1 MQLNRAPLGARFV
14 FERTDAPRC
23 NALPKANTAP
33 GVNVSLSILPVDMRS
48 SALLPNAILTSV
60 PMKSLY
66 EDLPSVEIGGRRR
79 VGRVLFGLL
88 VLISVLIGATAGLLL
103 VYTTDLPQ
111 VDALE
116 SYRPS
121 SITELYDDHDR
132 VIGSFALQRRVVAAY
147 DDFPPVLRD
156 ALVSIEDKDFF
167 SHSGINFWRIV
178 GAAYRDIESGGK
190 VQGAS
195 TLTMQLA
202 RNLFLSPDRRWQ
214 RKVQESMLAI
224 QIERRFTKPQIFT
237 LYANQI
243 FLGHGVYGF
252 ESASEY
258 YFSKPAKQLTLDEAA
273 LLAGLPK
280 GPSVFSPIT
289 HADRALKRRNLVIN
303 AMLEDGK
310 ITAAQAADARSA
322 PLVLHL
328 AHDPNSLAPYFVE
341 EVRRYLESK
350 YGSDQVHEGGLKVYT
365 SLDVDMQKAANQ
377 AVLDGL
383 AAYERRHGWKGHL
396 ENVEAEG
403 GVIDKYSHPDWDD
416 EPEVNGYVHAL
427 VTSAGIGIAT
437 LKFGRYTSAL
447 GQADVAWT
455 QQKLPDI
462 LKTGD
467 ICYVKILSLSTN
479 GAAHVS
485 LEQDSGGQGALL
497 AIDNITGGIKALV
510 GGRDFNE
517 SKFDRATQALRQV
530 GSSFKPY
537 VYTTVIDGGAS
548 PDDTIL
554 DEPVSFETPSGPYT
568 PHNYDEKFE
577 GIITLRR
584 ALAQSRNIPAL
595 KLANKVGI
603 RNVIDYAER
612 FGITSKLPPYLPVAL
627 GSAEITLLEQTAAYS
642 VFPNDGV
649 RVTPRYITRVTDYE
663 GRVLEED
670 FPEVRDVSQR
680 AHRPHYDFDAA
691 RGGVARHRH
700 RRGEIAFSGRR
711 QNGHNERLH
720 RCMVRGIHAHHQLW
734 RLGRLRRKEITGSE
748 RNRRTRGAAD
758 LDGIHDRG
766 NGRKR
771 SRRFPTPAQHFALRS
786 TKSRHTRRRS
796 RRRRSAL
803 SQTAL

>member
-1 MQLNRAPLGARFV
+1 M
-14 FERTDAPRC
+14 RT
-23 NALPKANTAP
+23 
-33 GVNVSLSILPVDMRS
+33 
-48 SALLPNAILTSV
+48 
-60 PMKSLY
+60 LY
-66 EDLPSVEIGGRRR
+66 ENLPEIEIGGRKP
-79 VGRVLFGLL
+79 VGRILFGLL
-88 VLISVLIGATAGLLL
+88 VLVSALVGATAGLLL

-116 SYRPS
+116 AYRPS
-121 SITELYDDHDR
+121 SITEIYDDRSR
-132 VIGSFALQRRVVAAY
+132 VIGSFALQRRVVAGY
-147 DDFPPVLRD
+147 NDFPQVLRD
-156 ALVSIEDKDFF
+156 ALVSIEDKDFYT
-167 SHSGINFWRIV
+167 HSGINFWRIV

-214 RKVQESMLAI
+214 RKLQEAMLAI

-252 ESASEY
+252 EAASEF
-258 YFSKPAKQLTLDEAA
+258 YFSKPAKHLTLEEAA

-280 GPSVFSPIT
+280 GPAVYSPIA
-289 HADRALKRRNLVIN
+289 HPDRALKRRNLVIN

-310 ITAAQAADARSA
+310 ITAVQAADARSA

-328 AHDPNSLAPYFVE
+328 AHDPNSLAPYYVE
-341 EVRRYLESK
+341 EIRRYLEGK
-350 YGSDQVHEGGLKVYT
+350 YGTDQVHEGGLKVYT

-396 ENVEAEG
+396 QNIIAEG
-403 GVIDKYSHPDWDD
+403 MAPEKYFNPDWDD
-416 EPEVNGYVHAL
+416 DPEVGGYEHAL
-427 VTSAGIGIAT
+427 VTSVGTGIAM
-437 LKFGRYTSAL
+437 LKFGQYTTAL

-455 QQKLPDI
+455 QHKLSGI
-462 LKTGD
+462 LKPGD
-467 ICYVKILSLSTN
+467 ICYVKILSLGTN
-479 GAAHVS
+479 GAAKVS
-485 LEQDSGGQGALL
+485 LEQDSGAQGALL
-497 AIDNITGGIKALV
+497 AIDNATGGIKALI

-537 VYTTVIDGGAS
+537 VYTTIIDGGAS

-554 DEPVSFETPSGPYT
+554 DEPVSFETPSGPYI

-595 KLANKVGI
+595 KLADKVGI
-603 RNVIDYAER
+603 KSVIDYAGR

-627 GSAEITLLEQTAAYS
+627 GAAEITLLEQTSAYS

-670 FPEVRDVSQR
+670 FPDVKDVISERTARIMTSMLHEVVVHGTGSAAAKLPFPVAGKTGTTNDFTDAWFVGFSPTLTCGVWVGYDENKSLGAKETGAHAALPIWMNFMAQAMAGKDPGDFQPAPATPSAVSQKV
-680 AHRPHYDFDAA
+680 D
-691 RGGVARHRH
+691 
-700 RRGEIAFSGRR
+700 
-711 QNGHNERLH
+711 
-720 RCMVRGIHAHHQLW
+720 
-734 RLGRLRRKEITGSE
+734 
-748 RNRRTRGAAD
+748 
-758 LDGIHDRG
+758 
-766 NGRKR
+766 
-771 SRRFPTPAQHFALRS
+771 TPD
-786 TKSRHTRRRS
+786 
-796 RRRRSAL
+796 
-803 SQTAL
+803 TAPATEESH

>member
-1 MQLNRAPLGARFV
+1 
-14 FERTDAPRC
+14 
-23 NALPKANTAP
+23 
-33 GVNVSLSILPVDMRS
+33 
-48 SALLPNAILTSV
+48 
-60 PMKSLY
+60 MKSLY
-66 EDLPSVEIGGRRR
+66 ETLPPVEIGGRRL

-88 VLISVLIGATAGLLL
+88 VLISILVGATAGLLL

-116 SYRPS
+116 AYRPS
-121 SITELYDDHDR
+121 SITELYDDHER
-132 VIGSFALQRRVVAAY
+132 VIGSFALQRRVVATY

-156 ALVSIEDKDFF
+156 ALISIEDKDFYR
-167 SHSGINFWRIV
+167 HSGVNFWRIV
-178 GAAYRDIESGGK
+178 GAAYRDITSGGRL
-190 VQGAS
+190 QGAS

-202 RNLFLSPDRRWQ
+202 RNLFLSPDRSFH
-214 RKVQESMLAI
+214 RKVQETMLAI

-243 FLGHGVYGF
+243 SLGHGAFGF
-252 ESASEY
+252 EAASEF
-258 YFSKPAKQLTLDEAA
+258 YFSKPARKLTLEEAA

-280 GPSVFSPIT
+280 GPTVYSPIN
-289 HADRALKRRNLVIN
+289 HPDRAQKRRNLVIN

-341 EVRRYLESK
+341 EIRRYLEGK
-350 YGSDQVHEGGLKVYT
+350 YGADQVHEGGLKVYT
-365 SLDVDMQKAANQ
+365 SLDVDLQRAANQ

-396 ENVEAEG
+396 PNVVAAG
-403 GVIDKYSHPDWDD
+403 TVLDKYFSPDWDD

-427 VTSAGIGIAT
+427 VTSAGTGIAT
-437 LKFGRYTSAL
+437 LKFGRYTTAL

-455 QQKLPDI
+455 QHKLVDI

-467 ICYVKILSLSTN
+467 VCYVKILSLGTN
-479 GAAHVS
+479 GAARIS
-485 LEQDSGGQGALL
+485 LEQDSGAQGALL
-497 AIDNITGGIKALV
+497 AIDNATGGIKAMV

-537 VYTTVIDGGAS
+537 VYTTAIDQGAS

-554 DEPVSFETPSGPYT
+554 DEAISFETPSGPYS

-603 RNVIDYAER
+603 KSVIDYAGR
-612 FGITSKLPPYLPVAL
+612 FGITAKLPPYLPVAL
-627 GSAEITLLEQTAAYS
+627 GAAEITLMEQTSAYS

-649 RVTPRYITRVTDYE
+649 RVIPRYITRVTDYE

-670 FPEVRDVSQR
+670 FPDVK
-680 AHRPHYDFDAA
+680 D
-691 RGGVARHRH
+691 V
-700 RRGEIAFSGRR
+700 I
-711 QNGHNERLH
+711 
-720 RCMVRGIHAHHQLW
+720 
-734 RLGRLRRKEITGSE
+734 SE
-748 RNRRTRGAAD
+748 RTARIMTSMLREVVLHGTGIAASRLPFPVAGKTGTTNDFTDAWFMGFSPTMTCGVWVGYDEKKSLGAKETGAHAALPIWMNFMTVAMAGKD
-758 LDGIHDRG
+758 VGDFPAPPPSPGAVAQKLD
-766 NGRKR
+766 
-771 SRRFPTPAQHFALRS
+771 TPD
-786 TKSRHTRRRS
+786 
-796 RRRRSAL
+796 
-803 SQTAL
+803 TAPAAEEAH